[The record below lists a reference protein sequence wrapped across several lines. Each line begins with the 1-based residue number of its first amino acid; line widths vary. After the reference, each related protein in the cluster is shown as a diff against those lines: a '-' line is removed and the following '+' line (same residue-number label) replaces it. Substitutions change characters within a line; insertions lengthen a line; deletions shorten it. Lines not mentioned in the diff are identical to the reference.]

1 MKKIIDISQHQGN
14 ISLSETKASGIHD
27 VILRVGWIGNKQNHT
42 IDKKFI
48 NYITQAIQNNMNIGI
63 YVYSYCN
70 SLNTLKDGMEW
81 VYRQIKEYKQHINL
95 PVFLDL
101 EDETLENISKDEL
114 TNQAKVFCEYFVNK
128 EFKAGVYANQYWW
141 TSKLKSSELLQ
152 YKIWVAQYNNKI
164 ERPTVDFRVDLWQ
177 YTSSG
182 KVAGINGNVDMNY
195 CLECDENVN
204 QENITGEKENVK
216 GDFEMKR
223 YVNGST
229 KELVYKDTNCTQNI
243 GYLFPREECECYG
256 IIDNVAL
263 IVYKVSGSN
272 NKKTGF
278 VKWLGGVK

>member
-1 MKKIIDISQHQGN
+1 MKKIIDISQHQRN
-14 ISLSETKASGIHD
+14 ISLLETKASGIND
-27 VILRVGWIGNKQNHT
+27 VILRVGWIGNRQNHT
-42 IDKKFI
+42 LDTKFI

-101 EDETLENISKDEL
+101 EDETLDNLSQDEL
-114 TNQAKVFCEYFVNK
+114 TNQAKVFCSYF
-128 EFKAGVYANQYWW
+128 ESEGFKGGIYANKFWW
-141 TSKLKSSELLQ
+141 TSKLKANELLQ
-152 YKIWVAQYNNKI
+152 YKIWLAQYNNKI
-164 ERPTVDFRVDLWQ
+164 ERPDVNFRVDLWQ

-195 CLECDENVN
+195 CLECNENVN

-223 YVNGST
+223 YINGST

>member
-14 ISLSETKASGIHD
+14 INLSETKASGIHD
-27 VILRVGWIGNKQNHT
+27 VILRVGWIGNRQNHT
-42 IDKKFI
+42 LDTKFI
-48 NYITQAIQNNMNIGI
+48 NYIEQAIYNNMNIGL

-70 SLNTLKDGMEW
+70 KLDTLENGAYW
-81 VYRQIKEYKQHINL
+81 VVKQFQNYKLHINL

-101 EDETLENISKDEL
+101 EDETISTLSKQEL
-114 TNQAKVFCEYFVNK
+114 TNHGKRFCEIMKNNGYV
-128 EFKAGVYANQYWW
+128 AGVYANKYWW
-141 TSKLKSSELLQ
+141 ENKLNYNELKD
-152 YKIWVAQYNNKI
+152 YKIWLAQYNNKI

-195 CLECDENVN
+195 CLECEENVN
-204 QENITGEKENVK
+204 QENITGEKENMK

-243 GYLFPREECECYG
+243 GYLFPHEECECYG

-263 IVYKVSGSN
+263 IVYKVNGSN